1 MRKGITLGLAS
12 LGVVLLA
19 ACNEGSSG
27 TGVNNSTTEGSLA
40 YSPPLRI
47 ASLTAAALTAELK
60 ASAAGQQLL
69 AIAGTPKC
77 GVDFHLINY
86 ATVGG
91 AGESTSATGALMAP
105 TGAGCG
111 GARPIVEYAH
121 GTATT
126 SGYNIADPTATTN
139 EAYTES
145 VLIAAMF
152 AAQGY
157 IVVAPNYVG
166 YDQSDVATLK
176 YHPYLNR
183 TQNARDMIDA
193 LTAARS
199 ALAAGLPSGDTDGG
213 KLFLTG
219 YSEGGYVAMAAHRAM
234 QAAGMKVTAAAPMSG
249 PYATEALGDAI
260 VLGDVDLGS
269 TVFLPLI
276 TESYQHAYGNIYT
289 TPGDIYE
296 TTYAVGIDSLLPN
309 AQPIAN
315 IFTLDLLPETALFS
329 STPTGLAPLD
339 AATAAAQANPVFA
352 LGYGPSNLI
361 KNSVR
366 VAYATDAFTQPD
378 GAVPTPMAGVPLAA
392 APAYP
397 LRAALNKND
406 MRSWTPNGTTPIL
419 LCGGQ
424 NDPTVFYAVNTTT
437 MLAYWA
443 PLVGT
448 VVNESDVD
456 PVAPSL
462 TYPAG
467 LASEV
472 AAIAGAAVGAE
483 LLGGAT
489 DPTVI
494 STAAEGAVITAP
506 AFAAYFTGTT
516 PNSAQ
521 GIVVAGAAAVVAQVV
536 AADIAAAVTNPTTIG
551 TDIETAVIQSYH
563 GTLIPPAC
571 TVAARTFFAN
581 F

>member
-1 MRKGITLGLAS
+1 
-12 LGVVLLA
+12 
-19 ACNEGSSG
+19 
-27 TGVNNSTTEGSLA
+27 
-40 YSPPLRI
+40 
-47 ASLTAAALTAELK
+47 
-60 ASAAGQQLL
+60 
-69 AIAGTPKC
+69 
-77 GVDFHLINY
+77 
-86 ATVGG
+86 
-91 AGESTSATGALMAP
+91 
-105 TGAGCG
+105 
-111 GARPIVEYAH
+111 
-121 GTATT
+121 
-126 SGYNIADPTATTN
+126 
-139 EAYTES
+139 
-145 VLIAAMF
+145 
-152 AAQGY
+152 
-157 IVVAPNYVG
+157 
-166 YDQSDVATLK
+166 
-176 YHPYLNR
+176 
-183 TQNARDMIDA
+183 
-193 LTAARS
+193 
-199 ALAAGLPSGDTDGG
+199 
-213 KLFLTG
+213 
-219 YSEGGYVAMAAHRAM
+219 
-234 QAAGMKVTAAAPMSG
+234 VTAAAPMSG

-536 AADIAAAVTNPTTIG
+536 AADIAAAVNNPTTIG